1 MRIKIIFQLILI
13 YSIVFGLNQI
23 AVLDGHSATGKFGY
37 AIAGRLDFNHD
48 GLADVFI
55 GEPGWSKVYGY
66 FGSVPF
72 DTIPDLIFTGTAGT
86 QFGACLASI
95 KDINQDGIDDLA
107 IGAPRDNSGGA
118 AAGRVFLYFGSQNP
132 DTSVDLI
139 LTGPVNSARFG
150 TSISGSYDV
159 NSDSGFDILIGAP
172 GDQHAFLFLGGTM
185 LDTVPDLI
193 LRDGNGD
200 YFGNAVALL
209 GDVNG
214 DTFGDMLVGDYR
226 HSGSILHGGGCFLY
240 LGGNPLNPNVDIVWE
255 GDEENRQLGIT
266 VASAGDLNYDGLN
279 DIALGASMTDKVHIH
294 FGSPYIG
301 LQPDVVLQGS
311 DWFGCWIAGQA
322 DINQDNFNDLLV
334 GADGDYYGLPSGP
347 GYVYL
352 FLGGEP
358 MSTTPDTI
366 LAGEA
371 DEDMFG
377 SCVEFCDDINNNQ
390 YIEFC
395 IGAPGHDSQGIN
407 AGRAYI
413 YNKSYAGIDESYF
426 TKIKNDSLLRIIPGT
441 IVNSNHPIMIEC
453 RSLGNQKK
461 QLKVIDVLGRIVFSK
476 NIKYEEE
483 VIKLPVLGSGVYLV
497 ILQIGSYLVKNR
509 LILVQ

>member
-1 MRIKIIFQLILI
+1 MRTKVILKLVLIG
-13 YSIVFGLNQI
+13 SAVFGLNQI
-23 AVLDGHSATGKFGY
+23 GVLDGHNATGKFGY

-55 GEPGWSKVYGY
+55 GEPGWSKVYVY

-72 DTIPDLIFTGTAGT
+72 DTTPDLIFTGISGT

-95 KDINQDGIDDLA
+95 GDINQDGIDDLA

-118 AAGRVFLYFGSQNP
+118 TAGRVFLYFGSQNP
-132 DTSVDLI
+132 DTNVDLI
-139 LTGPVNSARFG
+139 LTGQVNSARFG
-150 TSISGSYDV
+150 TSISGGFDV
-159 NSDSGFDILIGAP
+159 NGDSGIDILIGAP

-185 LDTVPDLI
+185 LDTISDLI
-193 LRDGNGD
+193 LQDGNGD
-200 YFGNAVALL
+200 YFGQTVALL

-214 DTFGDMLVGDYR
+214 DSFGDMLVGDYR

-240 LGGNPLNPNVDIVWE
+240 FGGNPLDPNVDITWE
-255 GDEENRQLGIT
+255 GDDANRQLGIT
-266 VASAGDLNYDGLN
+266 VAAAGDLNHDGFN

-294 FGSPYIG
+294 FGDRNIG
-301 LQPDVVLQGS
+301 IPPDVILQGS
-311 DWFGCWIAGQA
+311 DWFGSWIAGKA
-322 DINQDNFNDLLV
+322 DINQDNFDDLLV

-352 FLGGEP
+352 FFGGDP

-377 SCVEFCDDINNNQ
+377 SCIEFCGDINNDQ

-395 IGAPGHDSQGIN
+395 IGAPGHDTRGLN

-413 YNKSYAGIDESYF
+413 YNTSYTGIEDSYF
-426 TKIKNDSLLRIIPGT
+426 SKTRNDSMLRIISGT
-441 IVNSNHPIMIEC
+441 IVNSGQPIVIKCQILENLEN
-453 RSLGNQKK
+453 R
-461 QLKVIDVLGRIVFSK
+461 LKVFDVLGRIVYSK
-476 NIKYEEE
+476 KIRSQQG
-483 VIKLPVLGSGVYLV
+483 VSVLPVLPSGVYSA
-497 ILQIGSYLVKNR
+497 ILQIGPHIVNSR
-509 LILVQ
+509 LILLR

>member
-1 MRIKIIFQLILI
+1 MRTKIIIELVLVA
-13 YSIVFGLNQI
+13 SVVFGLTQV

-66 FGSVPF
+66 FGSIPF
-72 DTIPDLIFTGTAGT
+72 DTIPDLIFIGTAGT

-95 KDINQDGIDDLA
+95 QDINNDGIDDLA

-118 AAGRVFLYFGSQNP
+118 AAGRVFLYFGAQNP

-159 NSDSGFDILIGAP
+159 NRDSGIDILIGAP
-172 GDQHAFLFLGGTM
+172 GDQHAFLFLGGTI
-185 LDTVPDLI
+185 LDTIPDLI
-193 LRDGNGD
+193 LQDGNGD

-209 GDVNG
+209 GDVNN

-240 LGGNPLNPNVDIVWE
+240 FGGNPLDPNVDMAWE

-266 VASAGDLNYDGLN
+266 VAAAKDLNNDGWN

-294 FGSPYIG
+294 FGSPNIG

-322 DINQDNFNDLLV
+322 DINQDNFKDLLV

-352 FLGGEP
+352 FLGGNP
-358 MSTTPDTI
+358 MSPTPDTI

-371 DEDMFG
+371 EEDMFG
-377 SCVEFCDDINNNQ
+377 SCVEFCDDINNDQ

-395 IGAPGHDSQGIN
+395 IGAPGHDSQGLN

-413 YNKSYAGIDESYF
+413 YNTSYTEIAETCS
-426 TKIKNDSLLRIIPGT
+426 TKTSNDLILRIIPGT
-441 IVNSNHPIMIEC
+441 IVNYNQPIMIEC
-453 RSLGNQKK
+453 RGLENQKK

-476 NIKYEEE
+476 NFLSQQDAIT
-483 VIKLPVLGSGVYLV
+483 LPVLPVGVYSVIFQISSQLV
-497 ILQIGSYLVKNR
+497 YNR
-509 LILVQ
+509 LIILQ